1 MWSFADRIRA
11 FVLCNRAANLPS
23 DPRIGTRTLYFL
35 YFENFNFAFQ
45 SGAWIEMG
53 GRQGRNDRIRQ
64 NRSQYVS
71 ISLICFKMRKREQR
85 FPLLPFKHPSFQVL
99 RTAYTATPFY
109 CRTRYGAAL
118 QATVPVVVR
127 VVTPAVLGSKCNT
140 PSSEEQKRRT
150 PVWLKTRGAE
160 PAP

>member
-1 MWSFADRIRA
+1 MGDRR
-11 FVLCNRAANLPS
+11 
-23 DPRIGTRTLYFL
+23 
-35 YFENFNFAFQ
+35 
-45 SGAWIEMG
+45 
-53 GRQGRNDRIRQ
+53 GRNDRIRQ

-71 ISLICFKMRKREQR
+71 IILICFKMRKREQR
-85 FPLLPFKHPSFQVL
+85 FPLLPFKSRAPDISKCFYFI
-99 RTAYTATPFY
+99 TFY

-127 VVTPAVLGSKCNT
+127 VVTPAVFGSKCNT
-140 PSSEEQKRRT
+140 PSSEEQNRRT